1 MPSYE
6 LSFLTKVLPKVDTST
21 ILKRAANAIFEHG
34 GIIRKIENLGS
45 RPTPY
50 KISSHGQV
58 HKEASYFVYTF
69 DFPPAKL
76 SVLNEVLARD
86 VDVIRKRI
94 FRVTPEEP
102 VDCMLEEEIKPAPY
116 RKEVQDMIE
125 EGRRKAAQKKKFSYG
140 NNLKIYPFQK

>member
-1 MPSYE
+1 MEGASSWNAIT
-6 LSFLTKVLPKVDTST
+6 LAHSSCFDVDTST

-45 RPTPY
+45 RPTPF

-116 RKEVQDMIE
+116 RY
-125 EGRRKAAQKKKFSYG
+125 F
-140 NNLKIYPFQK
+140 NLSSQNY

>member
-1 MPSYE
+1 MPIYE
-6 LSFLTKVLPKVDTST
+6 LSFLIKVLPKIDTSSV
-21 ILKRAANAIFEHG
+21 LKRAANAIFEQG
-34 GIIRKIENLGS
+34 GIIRKIDNLGS

-50 KISSHGQV
+50 KMSSHGHV

-76 SVLNEVLARD
+76 GILNDVLARD

-94 FRVTPEEP
+94 FRVTPEET
-102 VDCMLEEEIKPAPY
+102 VECMLEEEIKPAPY

-125 EGRRKAAQKKKFSYG
+125 EGRRKAALKKKFSYG